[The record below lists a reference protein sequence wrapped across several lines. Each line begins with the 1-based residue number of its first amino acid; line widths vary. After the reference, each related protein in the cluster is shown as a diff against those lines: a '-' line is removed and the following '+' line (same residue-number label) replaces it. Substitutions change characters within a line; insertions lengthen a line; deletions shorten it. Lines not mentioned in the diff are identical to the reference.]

1 VILIGVEEHKKHAHK
16 SVNCAVITVST
27 TRNKESDVSGKTI
40 ISLLE
45 GNGHTVLYYDLISD
59 DKSLILQ
66 SLEHTIEKEG
76 VQAVVLNGGTGIGK
90 TDITIEALKPILEKE
105 LVGFGE
111 LFRYLSYKEVGSPA
125 ILSRAVAGVSK
136 GKIIFCLPGST
147 NACKLAMEKLILPEL
162 GHIVYELSK

>member
-1 VILIGVEEHKKHAHK
+1 LGVEEHKKHAHK

-27 TRNKESDVSGKTI
+27 TRTKENDVSGKTI

-45 GNGHTVLYYDLISD
+45 GNGHTVFYYDVISD
-59 DKSLILQ
+59 DMSLIPQ
-66 SLEHTIEKEG
+66 SLEHAIEKEG
-76 VQAVVLNGGTGIGK
+76 VQAVILNGGTGIGK
-90 TDITIEALKPILEKE
+90 TDVTIDALQPLLEKE

-111 LFRYLSYKEVGSPA
+111 LFRYLSYKEVGSPS
-125 ILSRAVAGVSK
+125 ILSRAIAGVNK

-162 GHIVYELSK
+162 GHMVYELSK

>member
-1 VILIGVEEHKKHAHK
+1 VEEHKKHAHK

-27 TRNKESDVSGKTI
+27 TRTKENDVSGKTI

-45 GNGHTVLYYDLISD
+45 GNGHTVLYYDVVSD
-59 DKSLILQ
+59 DISLILQ
-66 SLEHTIEKEG
+66 SLEHSIEKEG
-76 VQAVVLNGGTGIGK
+76 IQAVVLNGGTGIGK
-90 TDITIEALKPILEKE
+90 SDVTTEALKPLLEKE

-125 ILSRAVAGVSK
+125 ILSRAIAGVSK

>member
-1 VILIGVEEHKKHAHK
+1 VEEHKKHAYK

-27 TRNKESDVSGKTI
+27 TRTKADDGSGKAI

-45 GNGHTVLYYDLISD
+45 GNGHTVFYYDVISD
-59 DKSLILQ
+59 NKSLILQ
-66 SLEHTIEKEG
+66 SLEHVIEEEG
-76 VQAVVLNGGTGIGK
+76 VQAIILNGGTGIGK
-90 TDITIEALKPILEKE
+90 ADVTIETLKPILEKE

-111 LFRYLSYKEVGSPA
+111 LFRYLSYKEVGSPS
-125 ILSRAVAGVSK
+125 ILSRATAGVSK

-162 GHIVYELSK
+162 GHMVYELSK

>member
-1 VILIGVEEHKKHAHK
+1 MGVEEHKKLAYK

-27 TRNKESDVSGKTI
+27 TRTKENDVSGKTI

-45 GNGHTVLYYDLISD
+45 GNGHTVLYYDVISD
-59 DKSLILQ
+59 DMSLISQ
-66 SLEHTIEKEG
+66 SLEHAIEKEG
-76 VQAVVLNGGTGIGK
+76 VQAVILNGGTGIGK
-90 TDITIEALKPILEKE
+90 SDVTIEALKPLLEKE

-111 LFRYLSYKEVGSPA
+111 LFRYLSYKEVGSPS
-125 ILSRAVAGVSK
+125 ILSRAIAGVSK

-162 GHIVYELSK
+162 GHMVYELSK